1 MKKKVKKKESCSFLT
16 YSRDTLD
23 RTKPVHYYFCLIN
36 DASYRD
42 REARLSV
49 YSFRKY
55 ATH

>member
-16 YSRDTLD
+16 HSRDTLD